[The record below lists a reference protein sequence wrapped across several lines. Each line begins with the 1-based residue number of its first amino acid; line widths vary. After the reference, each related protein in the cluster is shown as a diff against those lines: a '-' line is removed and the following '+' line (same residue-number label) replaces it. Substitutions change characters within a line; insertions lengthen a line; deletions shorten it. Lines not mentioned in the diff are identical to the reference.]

1 MIRAATHGL
10 AAWGHGGSKHH
21 TYNHSKTV
29 DPDKRP
35 HRALNIKKNGSK
47 QSKDLMGKR
56 EAINIHVSQNWKW
69 SDACFLPVPTGMI
82 AYDEL
87 NKDQIIER
95 NKAAGLPKERYKEGY
110 IVENKGLPYWNG
122 QATLDLMNELIKIV
136 EDFARET
143 NQLDGR
149 GQLPLNTLL
158 KCVEVIIREPKKGDY
173 DIKYMNSG
181 RTGSYVEPQSSGK

>member
-1 MIRAATHGL
+1 
-10 AAWGHGGSKHH
+10 
-21 TYNHSKTV
+21 
-29 DPDKRP
+29 
-35 HRALNIKKNGSK
+35 
-47 QSKDLMGKR
+47 
-56 EAINIHVSQNWKW
+56 
-69 SDACFLPVPTGMI
+69 MI

-87 NKDQIIER
+87 DDEQKEER
-95 NKAAGLPKERYKEGY
+95 NKAAGLPKERHEEGY

-122 QATLDLMNELIKIV
+122 QATLDLMDKLIGLV

-181 RTGSYVEPQSSGK
+181 RTGSYVEPKSSGK